1 MRWPL
6 QRVFV
11 HITHPTF
18 CMICLRRYSHTNKAK
33 HMTTTKSICT
43 YHPSC
48 FSYLLTP
55 LQPCTQGQ
63 AHGNRNIL
71 TITIILV
78 VPTSAIR
85 DWLLRMADFSSSSFA
100 ICSCM
105 KASAFASSSTSSSS
119 SSSSSSMISPVLSRK
134 LGSSNHC
141 CQHFAQSTYSI
152 FLRERIVSCVK
163 VDRGTITT
171 DPLVNH

>member
-6 QRVFV
+6 RCVFV
-11 HITHPTF
+11 HITHPAF
-18 CMICLRRYSHTNKAK
+18 HICLHHYSHAHKAK
-33 HMTTTKSICT
+33 YMTTTKSICA

-134 LGSSNHC
+134 LGRSNHC
-141 CQHFAQSTYSI
+141 CQHFAQSTFSI
-152 FLRERIVSCVK
+152 FLREKIVS
-163 VDRGTITT
+163 
-171 DPLVNH
+171 